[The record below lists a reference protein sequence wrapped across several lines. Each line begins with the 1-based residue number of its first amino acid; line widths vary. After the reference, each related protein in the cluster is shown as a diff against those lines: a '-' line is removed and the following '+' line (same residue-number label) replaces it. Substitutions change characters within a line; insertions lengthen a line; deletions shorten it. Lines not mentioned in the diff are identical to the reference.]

1 MSGSGFSSGE
11 ASSRQQDWAQAPEG
25 LGMVTDLDHML
36 SAPLPPLPALASA
49 HTLWLGP
56 RAAPASL
63 GWRSQ
68 QVAAQ
73 RRSFS
78 VWPDVRLPGAK
89 GHGMGVGEPDLPL
102 PDCSHS
108 PWLSTPPPPHSVGPM
123 CDGQRVGKH
132 LLINSWSCAAN

>member
-49 HTLWLGP
+49 HTFWLGP

-89 GHGMGVGEPDLPL
+89 GHGMGVGSLTCPSLTAPIHPGFPHPL
-102 PDCSHS
+102 PHTQLAPCVMGRGWGSI
-108 PWLSTPPPPHSVGPM
+108 
-123 CDGQRVGKH
+123 C
-132 LLINSWSCAAN
+132 